1 MADPGDFELFTGPA
15 PSEKKEMSDEQFRDE
30 MKKTQQALAQ
40 LQKEEGKAKSN
51 DYNLAAIIVQ
61 FLSQPEYTDLFLL
74 ISRTV
79 AQNIPSELIIAIL
92 SLVDKK
98 AEEKV
103 KGILEAGKTEKPG
116 PSKAEGAEEASL
128 TIHEKA
134 DFKSLSPEH
143 KKAINN
149 WVSNMSKVAAKKPHR
164 TLESLV
170 VPGPQRELSPMPI
183 QLSAFIL
190 RNYLTDHQIDIE
202 FENLH
207 DFMQGVFVEIVKN
220 LENLVKKQKKL
231 ES

>member
-1 MADPGDFELFTGPA
+1 MVDTGGDFELFTGPA

-40 LQKEEGKAKSN
+40 LQKEEGQAKSN

-61 FLSQPEYTDLFLL
+61 FLSQPKNTDLFLL

-79 AQNIPSELIIAIL
+79 AQDIPSELIIAIL

-98 AEEKV
+98 AQEEV
-103 KGILEAGKTEKPG
+103 KDLLAAGK
-116 PSKAEGAEEASL
+116 SKKSDETSL
-128 TIHEKA
+128 AVHKKA

-143 KKAINN
+143 KRAIDN
-149 WVSNMSKVAAKKPHR
+149 WVANMSKVAAKKPHR
-164 TLESLV
+164 TLEGLV

-190 RNYLTDHQIDIE
+190 RNYLTDHEIDIE
-202 FENLH
+202 FQNLH

-220 LENLVKKQKKL
+220 LEGLVKEQKKL
-231 ES
+231 E